1 MTYPTPPPPPFLFQT
16 LNWREYMAGIESC
29 IHVWVHLWLGFVSA
43 RDIAFSWRDCEVHLA
58 AWNPPPPPKTP
69 EPSLTPQS
77 ARKQHLLFH
86 PIALSTVVTTKYPSA
101 GSTSRQPP
109 LPQTPDIKAV
119 HQAIGPASAS
129 NADKALLRAHT
140 RSPCPAVLMRQE
152 HLLNTPPT
160 SASTRS
166 LARGTFP
173 LGLISASPPTTSAQ
187 RCGIPTDRAHV
198 GVDYFT

>member
-1 MTYPTPPPPPFLFQT
+1 MTYPTPPPHLFFFKRSIGVNIWLESNLASTFGSIFGLGSFL
-16 LNWREYMAGIESC
+16 REMLLFRGVIVRC
-29 IHVWVHLWLGFVSA
+29 ISQPGT
-43 RDIAFSWRDCEVHLA
+43 
-58 AWNPPPPPKTP
+58 PPPPKTP

-101 GSTSRQPP
+101 GSTSCQPP